1 MYRIVK
7 WLVIKLKILMAPI
20 NFISKLFHYVLMGF
34 LSVIYFIYS
43 FIFIFIMIVIVGSFY
58 LLFISLGMIVSLMEN
73 FMRKL
78 HNLFNKITKNDSID
92 I

>member
-1 MYRIVK
+1 MSGLSFRIVHSHE
-7 WLVIKLKILMAPI
+7 VIIM
-20 NFISKLFHYVLMGF
+20 N
-34 LSVIYFIYS
+34 VIYFIYS

-58 LLFISLGMIVSLMEN
+58 LLFISLGMIVSLIEN
-73 FMRKL
+73 FIRKI

>member
-1 MYRIVK
+1 MSGLSEKIVHSHE
-7 WLVIKLKILMAPI
+7 VIIM
-20 NFISKLFHYVLMGF
+20 N
-34 LSVIYFIYS
+34 VIYFIYS

-73 FMRKL
+73 FIRKI